1 MVVTGGG
8 YGALSRRVA
17 GAAGFDSLLSI
28 CQPAPITDRTRT
40 TAVRTA
46 DDAFQDVLLALF
58 QLHGRVLEA
67 ADAMSG
73 GCGLTGARW
82 QVMKVAARQSLT
94 VSQIARRLG
103 LKRQSV
109 QRTVD
114 QLAGQALVELR
125 PNLDHSRAG
134 LVALTPEGRRVLA
147 ALESRQQAWSSRC
160 LRGLGRAELERLA
173 QSLGDLSRRVESATE
188 REREADGPRA
198 APPGARRAAAGV
210 RRRLV
215 AA

>member
-1 MVVTGGG
+1 MT
-8 YGALSRRVA
+8 
-17 GAAGFDSLLSI
+17 AA
-28 CQPAPITDRTRT
+28 PRT
-40 TAVRTA
+40 T
-46 DDAFQDVLLALF
+46 DDAFQDVLLGLF

-67 ADAMSG
+67 ADVMSG
-73 GCGLTGARW
+73 GFGLTGARW

-114 QLAGQALVELR
+114 QLAGQGLVELQ
-125 PNLDHSRAG
+125 PNVDHLRAG
-134 LVALTPEGRRVLA
+134 LIALSGEGRRILA
-147 ALESRQQAWSSRC
+147 ALEGRQQAWLGRC
-160 LRGLGRAELERLA
+160 LRGLSRTELERLA
-173 QSLGDLSRRVESATE
+173 ASLGALAESVESATD
-188 REREADGPRA
+188 RERATDA
-198 APPGARRAAAGV
+198 AGAGRGARRPAAGV

>member
-1 MVVTGGG
+1 MSS
-8 YGALSRRVA
+8 A
-17 GAAGFDSLLSI
+17 
-28 CQPAPITDRTRT
+28 TRT
-40 TAVRTA
+40 T

-73 GCGLTGARW
+73 ALGLTGARW

-114 QLAGQALVELR
+114 QLARQQLVELR
-125 PNLDHSRAG
+125 PNADHLRAG
-134 LVALTPEGRRVLA
+134 LVTLTDEGRRILA
-147 ALESRQQAWSSRC
+147 ALESRQQAWVGRC
-160 LRGLGRAELERLA
+160 LRGLARADLEQLA
-173 QSLGDLSRRVESATE
+173 GSLGTLAGRVEAATAREPGADESRSERRVRRPAT
-188 REREADGPRA
+188 
-198 APPGARRAAAGV
+198 GV

>member
-1 MVVTGGG
+1 M
-8 YGALSRRVA
+8 SS
-17 GAAGFDSLLSI
+17 AA
-28 CQPAPITDRTRT
+28 
-40 TAVRTA
+40 RTA
-46 DDAFQDVLLALF
+46 DDAFQDVLLGLF

-67 ADAMSG
+67 ADVMSG

-82 QVMKVAARQSLT
+82 QVMKVAMRQSLT

-114 QLAGQALVELR
+114 QLAAQRLLELQ

-134 LVALTPEGRRVLA
+134 LVALTAEGRRILA
-147 ALESRQQAWSSRC
+147 ALESRQQAWSARC

-173 QSLGDLSRRVESATE
+173 KSLGDLAQRVETATG
-188 REREADGPRA
+188 RERPAEF
-198 APPGARRAAAGV
+198 PGAGPAAGV

>member
-1 MVVTGGG
+1 M
-8 YGALSRRVA
+8 
-17 GAAGFDSLLSI
+17 AATERS
-28 CQPAPITDRTRT
+28 
-40 TAVRTA
+40 A

-67 ADAMSG
+67 ADVMSG
-73 GCGLTGARW
+73 GFGLTGARW

-114 QLAGQALVELR
+114 QLAGQGLVELA
-125 PNLDHSRAG
+125 PNADHQRASLVG
-134 LVALTPEGRRVLA
+134 LSAEGKRILA
-147 ALESRQQAWSSRC
+147 ALESRQQAWLDRC
-160 LRGLGRAELERLA
+160 LRGLGSAELEPLA
-173 QSLGDLSRRVESATE
+173 RSLGGLCERVGQATS
-188 REREADGPRA
+188 RERRA
-198 APPGARRAAAGV
+198 AGPGARRASTGG